1 MNLIQPISIA
11 AACFLALSA
20 CASAPPWASAPT
32 AKVPPPAASDSKAQP
47 AAAQDSAQD
56 SAYDA
61 AQDAANTGGT
71 DPYGTVQ
78 AGGRQV
84 DQGSRTNAPRQANA
98 ETAEGV
104 VVLAPDGTVWSRGGG
119 SNADYQ
125 GDVDSCYA
133 FARGQVD
140 HDARIESDVTSA
152 FSFNSEGLG
161 LIALRGRMSNFERH
175 NRVPSLF
182 NSCMVAKGY
191 DRQ

>member
-11 AACFLALSA
+11 VACFLALSA

-47 AAAQDSAQD
+47 AAAQDSA
-56 SAYDA
+56 YG
-61 AQDAANTGGT
+61 AANTGGT

-78 AGGRQV
+78 AEGRQAG
-84 DQGSRTNAPRQANA
+84 QGSTTNAPQQANA

-104 VVLAPDGTVWSRGGG
+104 VVLAPDGTVWSGGG
-119 SNADYQ
+119 ANADYQ
-125 GDVDSCYA
+125 DDVDSCYA

-152 FSFNSEGLG
+152 FSSDSEGLG

>member
-32 AKVPPPAASDSKAQP
+32 AKAPPPAALDSKVQP
-47 AAAQDSAQD
+47 AAAQDSAQHSAQD
-56 SAYDA
+56 SA
-61 AQDAANTGGT
+61 NSGGT

-84 DQGSRTNAPRQANA
+84 DQGSTTNPPQQANA
-98 ETAEGV
+98 ETTEGV

-119 SNADYQ
+119 ANADYQ

-152 FSFNSEGLG
+152 FSSNSEGLG

>member
-1 MNLIQPISIA
+1 MNLFQPISIA

-20 CASAPPWASAPT
+20 CASAPPSPQASASA
-32 AKVPPPAASDSKAQP
+32 AKAPPPAASDGLVQP
-47 AAAQDSAQD
+47 AAAQDSAD
-56 SAYDA
+56 GA
-61 AQDAANTGGT
+61 ASTSGT

-84 DQGSRTNAPRQANA
+84 DQGSTTDAPQQANA
-98 ETAEGV
+98 ETTEGV
-104 VVLAPDGTVWSRGGG
+104 VVLAPDGTVWSGGG
-119 SNADYQ
+119 ANADYQ